1 MSVFSNLTIMKR
13 LLYILVV
20 IFTFCGCSWFEETK
34 PQTPS
39 DDSGAFKVIVGDLNG
54 FDQFVYNENS
64 FIVYKQSPSG
74 LPEAMLVYVNE
85 DGQEVVEV
93 VYFDGRGIP
102 QYYNINGES
111 IYVENVR
118 GNYCDLHLINSDGT
132 ITIIPDIDVEC
143 EIEKYW
149 SAETTRAASGSAD
162 VASAVNL
169 ANRVLGAR
177 YLMEGSFDF
186 GLGAYSILAGC
197 AMLMP
202 GVNVAVGAVLV
213 IGGVATL
220 TSGAMKVAKA
230 TDLLVSDGTHT
241 DGNYEQAADAA
252 GAIGS
257 ACGAIGGQL
266 STTIASW
273 LIEQG
278 FDYVLNDLDNRAQ
291 ELERLKSAKEVVN
304 IELKTAVADVD
315 FVAASAT
322 LHGSISVTPSAD
334 DYVGIL
340 ISEDPS
346 GLRVADCG
354 TADMNGNGQ
363 FAVAFDNLSR
373 GKTYY
378 YRAYY
383 YSSKLDRTFVGNRGY
398 FCVPGVKT
406 GGYKEVSDDKYDIFI
421 NALVGDFEDKLQIGI
436 CFSDKNKVPTID
448 DSYTDPMEVTT
459 SDTYTVTISP
469 NNYPCYYRAY
479 VVKDAKWVAYGDTN
493 VIYQDEREILEKFY
507 RDTGGDKWTRND
519 NWCTD
524 KPLYEWYGVNINQD
538 GRVQGISLYGNN
550 LTGKGTLS
558 GCTAME
564 WLRCNNNLLT
574 SLDVSDC
581 IALEDLE
588 CYSNQLTSLNVSGC
602 TVLKDLECHNNQ
614 LTSLD
619 VSGCTVLKGLYCS
632 DNPLTL
638 LNMSGCTALESFNYV
653 FSQLSLLDVSGCT
666 ALEELYC
673 YNNQLISLNAS
684 GCTALKSLSCSY
696 NKLSSLDVSGCAAL
710 EELYCRNNQLA
721 TLDVSDCAV
730 LDWLDCCSNRL
741 SSLDLSGYTVLK
753 CLDCSNNLL
762 TLLDVS
768 GCTALGDLDCS
779 NNQLTSLD
787 VSGCMALVALRCLSN
802 QLTSLDVLGCEA
814 LILLHCHYNQLT
826 LLDVSG
832 CAALEELYCNN
843 NKLSSL
849 NVSGCTALFCLYC
862 YNNKL
867 TSLDVSGCTEL
878 SLLDCNHNKITREIS
893 GIFANVRYFSYD
905 VRYEYYR
912 DSNGQMQYRDHGVGW
927 WWPGEPGKG
936 YHGR

>member
-13 LLYILVV
+13 FLYILVV
-20 IFTFCGCSWFEETK
+20 IFTFCGCSWFKETK

-39 DDSGAFKVIVGDLNG
+39 YDSGALKPIVG

-64 FIVYKQSPSG
+64 FIVYKQSQSG

-118 GNYCDLHLINSDGT
+118 DNYCDLHLINSDGT

-149 SAETTRAASGSAD
+149 SADTTRAASGSAD

-177 YLMEGSFDF
+177 YLMEGSFNF

-197 AMLMP
+197 AMLVP
-202 GVNVAVGAVLV
+202 GANVAVGAVLV

-220 TSGAMKVAKA
+220 TNGAMKVAKA
-230 TDLLVSDGTHT
+230 TDLLVSDGTHI

-252 GAIGS
+252 GAIGFV
-257 ACGAIGGQL
+257 CGAIGGQL

-278 FDYVLNDLDNRAQ
+278 FDYVLNDWDNRAQ
-291 ELERLKSAKEVVN
+291 ELERLKRAKEVVN

-383 YSSKLDRTFVGNRGY
+383 YSSKLERTFVGNRGY

-421 NALVGDFEDKLQIGI
+421 NALVGDFEEKLQIGI

-448 DSYTDPMEVTT
+448 DSYTDPLTVTT

-524 KPLYEWYGVNINQD
+524 KPLNEWYGVYVID
-538 GRVQGISLYGNN
+538 GRVESILLAENN
-550 LTGKGTLS
+550 LTGAGTLS
-558 GCTAME
+558 GCTALE
-564 WLRCNNNLLT
+564 YLECYSNQLT
-574 SLDVSDC
+574 SLDVSGC
-581 IALEDLE
+581 TALEDLD
-588 CYSNQLTSLNVSGC
+588 CGINQLTSLNVSGC
-602 TVLKDLECHNNQ
+602 TALYHLYCYKNQLTSLNVSGCTALEYLYCENNQ

-619 VSGCTVLKGLYCS
+619 VSGCT
-632 DNPLTL
+632 
-638 LNMSGCTALESFNYV
+638 ALFY
-653 FSQLSLLDVSGCT
+653 
-666 ALEELYC
+666 LEC
-673 YNNQLISLNAS
+673 
-684 GCTALKSLSCSY
+684 
-696 NKLSSLDVSGCAAL
+696 D
-710 EELYCRNNQLA
+710 
-721 TLDVSDCAV
+721 
-730 LDWLDCCSNRL
+730 
-741 SSLDLSGYTVLK
+741 
-753 CLDCSNNLL
+753 
-762 TLLDVS
+762 
-768 GCTALGDLDCS
+768 

-787 VSGCMALVALRCLSN
+787 VSGC
-802 QLTSLDVLGCEA
+802 T
-814 LILLHCHYNQLT
+814 
-826 LLDVSG
+826 
-832 CAALEELYCNN
+832 ALEYLECNN
-843 NKLSSL
+843 
-849 NVSGCTALFCLYC
+849 
-862 YNNKL
+862 
-867 TSLDVSGCTEL
+867 
-878 SLLDCNHNKITREIS
+878 NKITREIS
-893 GIFANVRYFSYD
+893 GIFANLHIFDYD

-912 DSNGQMQYRDHGVGW
+912 DSNGQIQYRDRGVGW

>member
-13 LLYILVV
+13 FLYILVV
-20 IFTFCGCSWFEETK
+20 IFTFCGCSWFEEIK

-278 FDYVLNDLDNRAQ
+278 FDYVLNDLDNRTQ

-304 IELKTAVADVD
+304 IELKTSVADVD

-406 GGYKEVSDDKYDIFI
+406 GGYKEVSDDKYEIFI
-421 NALVGDFEDKLQIGI
+421 NALVGDFEEKLQIGI
-436 CFSDKNKVPTID
+436 CFSDKNKEPTID

-538 GRVQGISLYGNN
+538 GRVSGILLSVNN
-550 LTGKGTLS
+550 LTGAGTLS
-558 GCTAME
+558 GCMALYYLYCE
-564 WLRCNNNLLT
+564 DNQLT
-574 SLDVSDC
+574 SLDVSGCTALEELDC
-581 IALEDLE
+581 SNNQLTSLNVSGCTALEDLD
-588 CYSNQLTSLNVSGC
+588 CDNNQLTSLNVSGC
-602 TVLKDLECHNNQ
+602 TVLRLLECSNNQFTSLNVSGCTALESLGCGNNQLTSLNVSGCTALESLHYSYGKLSSLDASGCTELDRLECFNNQ

-619 VSGCTVLKGLYCS
+619 VSGCT
-632 DNPLTL
+632 
-638 LNMSGCTALESFNYV
+638 ALVY
-653 FSQLSLLDVSGCT
+653 
-666 ALEELYC
+666 LYC
-673 YNNQLISLNAS
+673 Y
-684 GCTALKSLSCSY
+684 
-696 NKLSSLDVSGCAAL
+696 
-710 EELYCRNNQLA
+710 
-721 TLDVSDCAV
+721 
-730 LDWLDCCSNRL
+730 
-741 SSLDLSGYTVLK
+741 
-753 CLDCSNNLL
+753 
-762 TLLDVS
+762 
-768 GCTALGDLDCS
+768 
-779 NNQLTSLD
+779 
-787 VSGCMALVALRCLSN
+787 
-802 QLTSLDVLGCEA
+802 
-814 LILLHCHYNQLT
+814 YNQLT
-826 LLDVSG
+826 
-832 CAALEELYCNN
+832 
-843 NKLSSL
+843 SL
-849 NVSGCTALFCLYC
+849 NVSGCTALC
-862 YNNKL
+862 Y
-867 TSLDVSGCTEL
+867 
-878 SLLDCNHNKITREIS
+878 LDCNNNKITREIS
-893 GIFANVRYFSYD
+893 GIFANLRFFDHD

-912 DSNGQMQYRDHGVGW
+912 DSNGQMQYRDRGVGW

>member
-1 MSVFSNLTIMKR
+1 MQKIGKIWKLRAKSLLSLYESFSNLIIMKR

-20 IFTFCGCSWFEETK
+20 IFAFCGCSWFEETK

-39 DDSGAFKVIVGDLNG
+39 SDSGTFKAIVGDLNG

-64 FIVYKQSPSG
+64 FIVYKQSQSG

-118 GNYCDLHLINSDGT
+118 DNYCDLHLINSDGT

-149 SAETTRAASGSAD
+149 SADTTRAASGSAD

-177 YLMEGSFDF
+177 YLMEGSFNF
-186 GLGAYSILAGC
+186 GLGAYSILASC
-197 AMLMP
+197 AMLVP
-202 GVNVAVGAVLV
+202 GANVAVGALLV

-220 TSGAMKVAKA
+220 TSGAMKVARA

-278 FDYVLNDLDNRAQ
+278 FDYVLNDWDNRAQ

-304 IELKTAVADVD
+304 IELRTSVADVD

-383 YSSKLDRTFVGNRGY
+383 YSSKLGRTFVGNRGY

-406 GGYKEVSDDKYDIFI
+406 GGYKEVSDDKYEIFV
-421 NALVGDFEDKLQIGI
+421 NALVGDFEEELQIGI

-448 DSYTDPMEVTT
+448 DSYTDPLTVTS

-469 NNYPCYYRAY
+469 NDYPCYYRAY

-524 KPLYEWYGVNINQD
+524 KPLYEWYGVYVNRD
-538 GRVQGISLYGNN
+538 GRVQGISLYENN
-550 LTGKGTLS
+550 LTGAGTLS
-558 GCTAME
+558 GCTALVDLCCE
-564 WLRCNNNLLT
+564 YNQLT
-574 SLDVSDC
+574 SLDVSGC
-581 IALEDLE
+581 TALEYLHCDCNQLTSLDVSGCTALRDLH
-588 CYSNQLTSLNVSGC
+588 CRYNQLTSLNVSGC
-602 TVLKDLECHNNQ
+602 TALYRLECYNNQLTSLNVSGYTALEYLHCDNNQ

-619 VSGCTVLKGLYCS
+619 VSGCTALYRLAC
-632 DNPLTL
+632 DNNQLTSL
-638 LNMSGCTALESFNYV
+638 DASGCTALKSLNCDNH
-653 FSQLSLLDVSGCT
+653 QLTSLNVSGCT
-666 ALEELYC
+666 ALVYLYY
-673 YNNQLISLNAS
+673 YNHQLTSLNAS
-684 GCTALKSLSCSY
+684 GCTALV
-696 NKLSSLDVSGCAAL
+696 D
-710 EELYCRNNQLA
+710 
-721 TLDVSDCAV
+721 
-730 LDWLDCCSNRL
+730 LDCCYNQ
-741 SSLDLSGYTVLK
+741 
-753 CLDCSNNLL
+753 L
-762 TLLDVS
+762 TSLDVS
-768 GCTALGDLDCS
+768 GCTALYDLDCY

-787 VSGCMALVALRCLSN
+787 VSGC
-802 QLTSLDVLGCEA
+802 T
-814 LILLHCHYNQLT
+814 
-826 LLDVSG
+826 
-832 CAALEELYCNN
+832 ALEYLNCKN
-843 NKLSSL
+843 NKI
-849 NVSGCTALFCLYC
+849 
-862 YNNKL
+862 KQ
-867 TSLDVSGCTEL
+867 
-878 SLLDCNHNKITREIS
+878 EIS
-893 GIFANVRYFSYD
+893 GIFANVRDFSYD

-912 DSNGQMQYRDHGVGW
+912 DSNGQIQYRDRGVGW